1 MSGSDSEDDQEYVP
15 PVEDRA
21 YYALDISIPIL
32 PKESLANSSSSSDDE
47 NEPDAKRTRPNPNPE
62 DEAAKN
68 VSRENAWKDFQASM
82 TTETS
87 KDEDTTPKKMV
98 SVEKR
103 YLFAG
108 EEVVLFKSPKILQ
121 TRRNGLG
128 GHRPDESGQTAQS
141 VPEPPAED
149 ALSSAAG
156 KPPPKRPGPRK
167 SKIQLS
173 ATPSSSKLKK
183 ITMLEKSAMDWRSHV
198 GSPGD
203 SELKDELEA
212 NRRGGGY
219 LEKVEFLERVQERKE
234 EVLEHNKGTK
244 RRRT

>member
-1 MSGSDSEDDQEYVP
+1 MSTSDSEDDQEYIP
-15 PVEDRA
+15 PVED
-21 YYALDISIPIL
+21 P
-32 PKESLANSSSSSDDE
+32 NSSSSSDEE
-47 NEPDAKRTRPNPNPE
+47 NEPDAKRTKPNPE

-68 VSRENAWKDFQASM
+68 LSRKNAWKDFQASM
-82 TTETS
+82 TTTETP
-87 KDEDTTPKKMV
+87 KDEDTPKQKMV

-108 EEVVLFKSPKILQ
+108 EEVVEVVQVAEDSADAKKWPRW
-121 TRRNGLG
+121 TP
-128 GHRPDESGQTAQS
+128 PDESGQTVQP
-141 VPEPPAED
+141 PEEED
-149 ALSSAAG
+149 AVHSITATTQETSPAPTS
-156 KPPPKRPGPRK
+156 KPPPNRRPGPRK
-167 SKIQLS
+167 SKTQLS
-173 ATPSSSKLKK
+173 ALPSSSKPKK

-198 GSPGD
+198 GSPAD
-203 SELKDELEA
+203 SGLKDELEA

>member
-1 MSGSDSEDDQEYVP
+1 MSGSDSEDDQEYIP
-15 PVEDRA
+15 PVED
-21 YYALDISIPIL
+21 P
-32 PKESLANSSSSSDDE
+32 NSSSSSDDE

-87 KDEDTTPKKMV
+87 KDEDTTPKRMV

-108 EEVVLFKSPKILQ
+108 EEVVEVVQVAEDSAEAKKWPRWLPS
-121 TRRNGLG
+121 
-128 GHRPDESGQTAQS
+128 DESGQTAQS

-149 ALSSAAG
+149 VVHAITATIQETLPVQASSSAAA

-173 ATPSSSKLKK
+173 ATPSSSKPKK